1 MYDPED
7 CLEICDN
14 LMCLNLQTDLTMASA
29 SRLRQNTID
38 GGKRVWIHSD
48 LSRKLLVQAGEESTG
63 LFYPTLPPI
72 PRGDHILSPLI

>member
-29 SRLRQNTID
+29 SQLRQNTID